1 VSGLGGPPEL
11 VRAHGRTTAVR
22 LIAALSLCLG
32 AVAGCGRLGYDPAL
46 ASQPVEGTNPRD
58 GSVSAD
64 GTADQPRPAPEASP
78 DASAVEPAS
87 DGPPPV
93 DTAPPPVD
101 TSPPVDTAPPP
112 IDTALPPDAAPD
124 VVETDPAMSPC
135 VPAGPA
141 DVIADFE
148 DGTLRTN
155 RVGTRGGP
163 TFHMVDVTLGTI
175 ANVALPFCGQRA
187 MQMQPIGSPPASPL
201 VQAHFMPANPDP
213 PAELF
218 DARGYR
224 GISLALRAST
234 PIAVRLKL
242 PNGDTISNGG
252 DDHFRVALNVGINW
266 IQASM
271 AWGAFRQSGSGTQYP
286 SFDVSKLYALEISA
300 SLPAGATLWIDNI
313 AFVR

>member
-1 VSGLGGPPEL
+1 M
-11 VRAHGRTTAVR
+11 RAHRRTTAVR

-32 AVAGCGRLGYDPAL
+32 AVAGCGRVGYDPAL
-46 ASQPVEGTNPRD
+46 ASQPSLEGGNPRD
-58 GSVSAD
+58 GSVSPDA
-64 GTADQPRPAPEASP
+64 TADQPRPAPEASP
-78 DASAVEPAS
+78 EPSAVEPTS

-93 DTAPPPVD
+93 DT
-101 TSPPVDTAPPP
+101 SPRIDTASPP

-124 VVETDPAMSPC
+124 VVETDSAMSPC
-135 VPAGPA
+135 VLAAPA

-163 TFHMVDVTLGTI
+163 TFHMVDDAHGTI

-201 VQAHFMPANPDP
+201 VQAHFMPTIPGPPD
-213 PAELF
+213 ELF

-242 PNGDTISNGG
+242 PNADTISNGG
-252 DDHFRVALNVGINW
+252 DDHFRVALNVGTSWDQVAI
-266 IQASM
+266 
-271 AWGAFRQSGSGTQYP
+271 AWGAFRQGGSGTQYP
-286 SFDVSKLYALEISA
+286 SFDVSTLYALEISA

>member
-1 VSGLGGPPEL
+1 
-11 VRAHGRTTAVR
+11 VRAHRRTTTVR

-32 AVAGCGRLGYDPAL
+32 AAAGCGRVGYDPAL
-46 ASQPVEGTNPRD
+46 ARQPSLEGGDPRD
-58 GSVSAD
+58 GSVSSD
-64 GTADQPRPAPEASP
+64 GTADQPRPAPEASA

-93 DTAPPPVD
+93 DTAPPPID
-101 TSPPVDTAPPP
+101 TVPPP

-124 VVETDPAMSPC
+124 LVETDAAMLSC
-135 VPAGPA
+135 VLAGPA

-148 DGTLRTN
+148 DGSLRTN

-163 TFHMVDVTLGTI
+163 SFHMVDATLGTI

-187 MQMQPIGSPPASPL
+187 MQMQPIGSTPASPL
-201 VQAHFMPANPDP
+201 VQAHFMPADPDP
-213 PAELF
+213 SAELF
-218 DARGYR
+218 DARGYQ
-224 GISLALRAST
+224 GIWLALRASS
-234 PIAVRLKL
+234 PVAIRLKL
-242 PNGDTISNGG
+242 PNRDTIRDGG
-252 DDHFRVALNVGINW
+252 DDHFRVVLNVGTSW
-266 IQASM
+266 EQVAM

-286 SFDVSKLYALEISA
+286 SFDVSKLYAVEISA